1 MIDLKILQ
9 KNPERIKEEVRKRGL
24 SIDVDE
30 MVSLDSRRRS
40 LLMEIEELRAER
52 NKVSQQI
59 PGLSPEERRRRIEDM
74 REISA
79 KLKDFGPMLRETEDK
94 LNLLLAQLP
103 NFSHP
108 SVPVG
113 KDSSDNVI
121 HHLWGKKPDF
131 DFEPRTHEEIGELL
145 DLVDTERASR
155 VSGSRFGY
163 LKNEAAL
170 LEFALVRYAL
180 DQLIPKGFVPMVPPV
195 LVKGEAMLGTGF
207 FPAEETEYYA
217 TRLDDLYLVGTAEV
231 PLCAY
236 HMGEILEKEDLPLR
250 YTGFSTCFRREAG
263 TYGKDLGGIF
273 RVHQFD
279 KVEIFIFSE
288 VDSSWEEYE
297 FLRETMEEIM
307 RGLGFH
313 YRVMN
318 MCTGDIGAPNAKKYD
333 LEVWFPGQAMYRELV
348 SCSHDTDFQ
357 SRRLNIRYRDNGKIR
372 FVHTMNSTAC
382 AIGRTLIAILENYQQ
397 ADGTVLIPE
406 VLQPYLDGEK
416 IIPFLPRKGS

>member
-1 MIDLKILQ
+1 
-9 KNPERIKEEVRKRGL
+9 
-24 SIDVDE
+24 
-30 MVSLDSRRRS
+30 
-40 LLMEIEELRAER
+40 
-52 NKVSQQI
+52 
-59 PGLSPEERRRRIEDM
+59 
-74 REISA
+74 
-79 KLKDFGPMLRETEDK
+79 
-94 LNLLLAQLP
+94 
-103 NFSHP
+103 
-108 SVPVG
+108 
-113 KDSSDNVI
+113 
-121 HHLWGKKPDF
+121 
-131 DFEPRTHEEIGELL
+131 
-145 DLVDTERASR
+145 VDTERASR

-180 DQLIPKGFVPMVPPV
+180 DQLIAKGFIPMIPPV
-195 LVKGEAMLGTGF
+195 LVKEEAMFGTGF

-236 HMGEILEKEDLPLR
+236 HVGEILEKEDLPLR

-279 KVEIFIFSE
+279 KVEIFIFSAA
-288 VDSSWEEYE
+288 DSSWEEYE
-297 FLRETMEEIM
+297 SLRETMEEIM

-406 VLQPYLDGEK
+406 VLRPYLGEEK

>member
-24 SIDVDE
+24 SIGVDE

-40 LLMEIEELRAER
+40 LLVEIEELRAES
-52 NKVSQQI
+52 NKVSQEI
-59 PGLSPEERRRRIEDM
+59 PRLSPEERRRKIEDM

-79 KLKDFGPMLRETEDK
+79 KLKDFEPILRETEEK

-121 HHLWGKKPDF
+121 HHLWGKKPEF

-180 DQLIPKGFVPMVPPV
+180 DQLIAKGFIPMIPPV
-195 LVKGEAMLGTGF
+195 LVKEEAMFGTGF

-236 HMGEILEKEDLPLR
+236 HVGEILEKEDLPLR

-279 KVEIFIFSE
+279 KVEIFIFSAA
-288 VDSSWEEYE
+288 DSSWEEYE
-297 FLRETMEEIM
+297 SLRETMEEIM

-406 VLQPYLDGEK
+406 VLRPYLGEEK

>member
-30 MVSLDSRRRS
+30 IVSLDCRRRS

-79 KLKDFGPMLRETEDK
+79 KLKDFGPMLRETEEK

-121 HHLWGKKPDF
+121 HHLWGKKPEF
-131 DFEPRTHEEIGELL
+131 DFEPRTHEEIGEFL

-163 LKNEAAL
+163 LKKEAAL

-195 LVKGEAMLGTGF
+195 LVKEEAMFGAGF

-288 VDSSWEEYE
+288 PDSSWEEYE
-297 FLRETMEEIM
+297 LLRETMEEIM

-333 LEVWFPGQAMYRELV
+333 LEVWFPAQAMYRELV

-382 AIGRTLIAILENYQQ
+382 AVGRTLIAILENYQQ
-397 ADGTVLIPE
+397 ADGTVLIPK

-416 IIPFLPRKGS
+416 TIPFLPRKRS

>member
-30 MVSLDSRRRS
+30 IASLDSRRRS
-40 LLMEIEELRAER
+40 LLVEIEELRAEK
-52 NKVSQQI
+52 NKVSEVI
-59 PGLSPEERRRRIEDM
+59 PGLSPEERRRKIEDM

-79 KLKDFGPMLRETEDK
+79 KLKDFEPVLRETEEK

-113 KDSSDNVI
+113 KDSSDNMI
-121 HHLWGKKPDF
+121 HHLWGEKPEF

-170 LEFALVRYAL
+170 LEFALVRYTL
-180 DQLIPKGFVPMVPPV
+180 DQLIPKGFVPIVPPV
-195 LVKGEAMLGTGF
+195 LVKEEAMFGAGF

-236 HMGEILEKEDLPLR
+236 HMGETLEKEDLSLR
-250 YTGFSTCFRREAG
+250 YAGFSTCFRREAG

-279 KVEIFIFSE
+279 KVEIFIFCE
-288 VDSSWEEYE
+288 ADSSWEEYE

-406 VLQPYLDGEK
+406 VLRPYLGGEK

>member
-30 MVSLDSRRRS
+30 VVSLDSRRRS
-40 LLMEIEELRAER
+40 LLVEIEELRAER
-52 NKVSQQI
+52 NKVSQEI
-59 PGLSPEERRRRIEDM
+59 PGLSPEERRRKIEDM

-79 KLKDFGPMLRETEDK
+79 KLKDFEPILRETEGK

-121 HHLWGKKPDF
+121 HHLWGEKPEF

-163 LKNEAAL
+163 LKNEAVL
-170 LEFALVRYAL
+170 LEFVLVRYAL

-195 LVKGEAMLGTGF
+195 LVKEEAMFGAGF

-288 VDSSWEEYE
+288 PDSSWEEYE
-297 FLRETMEEIM
+297 LLRETMEEIM

-406 VLQPYLDGEK
+406 VLRPYLGGEK
-416 IIPFLPRKGS
+416 IIPFLPRKGT

>member
-9 KNPERIKEEVRKRGL
+9 ENPERIKEEVGKRGL
-24 SIDVDE
+24 SIDVNE
-30 MVSLDSRRRS
+30 IVSLDSRRRS
-40 LLMEIEELRAER
+40 LLVEIEGLRAER
-52 NKVSQQI
+52 NKVSQEI
-59 PGLSPEERRRRIEDM
+59 PGLSPEERRRKIEDM

-79 KLKDFGPMLRETEDK
+79 KLKDFEPILRETEEK

-103 NFSHP
+103 NFSHS

-121 HHLWGKKPDF
+121 HHLWGKKPEF

-170 LEFALVRYAL
+170 LEFTLVRYAL
-180 DQLIPKGFVPMVPPV
+180 DLLIPKGFVPMVPPV
-195 LVKGEAMLGTGF
+195 LVKEEAMFGTGF

-217 TRLDDLYLVGTAEV
+217 TRLDDLHLVGTAEV

-288 VDSSWEEYE
+288 PDSSWEEYE
-297 FLRETMEEIM
+297 LLRETMEEIM
-307 RGLGFH
+307 KGLGFH

-318 MCTGDIGAPNAKKYD
+318 MCTGDIGLPNAKKYD

-382 AIGRTLIAILENYQQ
+382 AVGRTLIAILENYQQ

-406 VLQPYLDGEK
+406 ILQPYLDGEK
-416 IIPFLPRKGS
+416 TIPFLPRKRS